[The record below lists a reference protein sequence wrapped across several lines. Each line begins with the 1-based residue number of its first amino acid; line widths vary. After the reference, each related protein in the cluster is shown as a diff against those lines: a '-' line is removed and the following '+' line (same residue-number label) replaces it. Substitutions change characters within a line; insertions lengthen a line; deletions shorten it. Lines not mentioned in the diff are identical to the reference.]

1 MGSTSLISKILDEPH
16 RLTDAEK
23 KSIDELIKAYPYF
36 VPLQYV
42 KEFLRGAEAPPSN
55 IKDLYVANW
64 LLFRELMQKGQ
75 PVAEVLT
82 VTPVVEP
89 EAPVVEETPEPVATP
104 VAEEAK
110 PEEKEPVAD
119 SPAEKEEPLIAP
131 VYTEDYF
138 RHQGVQISDEIPAEL
153 DHAGK
158 EGGEKNTPDEQDPK
172 SLMVMMSF
180 SEWLLYFKTKKQ
192 KETEEEEERKA
203 LKTMWQKEKLAAAME
218 EEGEEIP
225 EEVFKMAVDS
235 ISKEEGLVSE
245 SLAEIHYKQGRHD
258 KAVDMYRKLSL
269 RNPQKK
275 AYFARKIDEILKNK
289 H

>member
-36 VPLQYV
+36 VPLQYA
-42 KEFLRGAEAPPSN
+42 KEFLRDAETGPSH

-64 LLFRELMQKGQ
+64 LLFKELMQKGQ
-75 PVAEVLT
+75 PVAEAL
-82 VTPVVEP
+82 PVAPQTEP
-89 EAPVVEETPEPVATP
+89 ETAITEPAETPEAVAAPV
-104 VAEEAK
+104 
-110 PEEKEPVAD
+110 PEEIKSEEQDTVAD
-119 SPAEKEEPLIAP
+119 SLIEKEEPLIAP
-131 VYTEDYF
+131 IYTEDYF
-138 RHQGVQISDEIPAEL
+138 RHQGVQISDDIPAEL

-158 EGGEKNTPDEQDPK
+158 KETEEKDPK

-203 LKTMWQKEKLAAAME
+203 LKTMWQKEKLAAALE

-235 ISKEEGLVSE
+235 IAKEDGLVSE

-258 KAVDMYRKLSL
+258 KAADMYRKLSL